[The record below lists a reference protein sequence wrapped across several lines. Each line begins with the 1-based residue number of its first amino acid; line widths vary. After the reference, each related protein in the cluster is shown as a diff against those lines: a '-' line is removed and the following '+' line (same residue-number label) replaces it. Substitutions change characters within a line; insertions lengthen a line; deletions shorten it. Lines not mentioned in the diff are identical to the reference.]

1 MIYQGAGGLGAVS
14 FGFSEIL
21 VELLLVAVLMLL
33 VNFAMR
39 GVARRRGSSAQR
51 FRRVH
56 LIVTLVFV
64 PVFILF
70 EFAFV
75 IAFRDDVNAL
85 MTVLTLL
92 SLLWWTFLAFQAVFV
107 VWAVRC
113 LLSRPS
119 STT

>member
-75 IAFRDDVNAL
+75 IAF
-85 MTVLTLL
+85 
-92 SLLWWTFLAFQAVFV
+92 TFLAFQAVSV
-107 VWAVRC
+107 VWAVKC